1 MTFTEILQPIPGVL
15 LPWYDR
21 HRRTLP
27 WREEVSP
34 YRTWVSEIML
44 QQTRVQAVMPY
55 FSRFLDAAPDILTL
69 SRLPE
74 EQLLRLWQG
83 LGYYS
88 RARNLQRAAQVMVA
102 QHGGCMPQ
110 TYNELIKLPGV

>member
-34 YRTWVSEIML
+34 YRTWVSEI
-44 QQTRVQAVMPY
+44 R
-55 FSRFLDAAPDILTL
+55 R
-69 SRLPE
+69 
-74 EQLLRLWQG
+74 
-83 LGYYS
+83 
-88 RARNLQRAAQVMVA
+88 
-102 QHGGCMPQ
+102 
-110 TYNELIKLPGV
+110 